1 MARLRTALA
10 VTMQYPDLEDLRQEF
25 RRLPKNL
32 AARYM
37 EPVMKKAIEPGL
49 KKLRQVTPRGPS
61 GNLRKSVRKKT
72 KKYVKDGTAVGL
84 VGYSVGGTAKGY
96 HQGWLEFGTKDR
108 KTKGRIASSLRW
120 PEGGPRGSFQ
130 IVNSYKKTKQGRS
143 AGRRA
148 DRLADRT
155 ARSFARGLG
164 ASSAARKAAGKIM
177 ALREKQSV
185 LQAAGRKLRTKPR
198 PPKAFFKS
206 APAGQ
211 VVQLGRMRI
220 GGSTGKPPVKTAFTA
235 ARGEMIGIM
244 REQMA
249 VALELAAISRI
260 KDTARKAKRRT
271 A

>member
-1 MARLRTALA
+1 MARRQTALA
-10 VTMQYPDLEDLRQEF
+10 VTMQYPDLEELRQEF
-25 RRLPKNL
+25 RKLPKNL

-49 KKLRQVTPRGPS
+49 KKLRQITPRGPS

-84 VGYSVGGTAKGY
+84 VGYTVGKGAKGY

-108 KTKGRIASSLRW
+108 KTKGRFASSLRW
-120 PEGGPRGSFQ
+120 PEGGPRGAFE
-130 IVNSYKKTKQGRS
+130 IVNSYNKTRQARA

-148 DRLADRT
+148 DRAA
-155 ARSFARGLG
+155 ARGVRQYAAGLG
-164 ASSAARKAAGKIM
+164 ASSAARKTAGRVI
-177 ALREKQSV
+177 ALRQKQSV

-220 GGSTGKPPVKTAFTA
+220 GGSTGKPPVKTAFAA
-235 ARGEMIGIM
+235 ARGEMVGIM
-244 REQMA
+244 REQMG

-260 KDTARKAKRRT
+260 KDKARKAKRRT
-271 A
+271 S

>member
-1 MARLRTALA
+1 MARRRTAMA

-25 RRLPKNL
+25 RKLPKNL

-72 KKYVKDGTAVGL
+72 KKYVKDGTAIGL
-84 VGYSVGGTAKGY
+84 IGYSVGGTAKGY

-108 KTKGRIASSLRW
+108 KTKGRFASSLRW
-120 PEGGPRGSFQ
+120 PEGNPRGAFQ
-130 IVNSYKKTKQGRS
+130 VINNYKKTKQARS

-164 ASSAARKAAGKIM
+164 ASSSARKAAGRIV

-185 LQAAGRKLRTKPR
+185 LQAAGRKLRTRPG
-198 PPKAFFKS
+198 PPKAFFKT
-206 APAGQ
+206 AAAGE

-220 GGSTGKPPVKTAFTA
+220 GGSTGKPPVKTAFEGSKA
-235 ARGEMIGIM
+235 EMVGIM
-244 REQMA
+244 REQMG

-260 KDTARKAKRRT
+260 KDKARKAKRRT
-271 A
+271 S